1 MDIGAMGDS
10 DSGEVDEQ
18 LLNPHPIKADDIEE
32 KIMERGTECA
42 HYAGMEDKTCTLH
55 TALQRV

>member
-1 MDIGAMGDS
+1 MGMDIGAMGDS

-42 HYAGMEDKTCTLH
+42 HYAGMEDKT
-55 TALQRV
+55 